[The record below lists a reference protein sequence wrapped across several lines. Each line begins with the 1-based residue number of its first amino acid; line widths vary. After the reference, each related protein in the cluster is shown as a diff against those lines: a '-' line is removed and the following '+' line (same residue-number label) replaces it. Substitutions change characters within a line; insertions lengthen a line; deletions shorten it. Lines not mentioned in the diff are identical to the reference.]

1 MRRIGGW
8 WDEGGR
14 KRTTETLSLYAEGEA
29 SRGGWCGGVKTVTSL
44 ASRRYRFLET
54 MPQAPFMHASV
65 HVCVRVYTHACTLRL
80 LLEVFCLA
88 VFFPVSRESAV
99 KVN

>member
-65 HVCVRVYTHACTLRL
+65 HVCVCVCIHMHVRSAFSWRCFAWL
-80 LLEVFCLA
+80 CS
-88 VFFPVSRESAV
+88 FPSRG
-99 KVN
+99 NQL

>member
-14 KRTTETLSLYAEGEA
+14 KRTTETLSLYAEGKA
-29 SRGGWCGGVKTVTSL
+29 GRGGWCGGVKTVTSL

-54 MPQAPFMHASV
+54 MPQAPFMHVCV
-65 HVCVRVYTHACTLRL
+65 HVCVCACVYTCMYAPPSPGGVLPGCVLSRL
-80 LLEVFCLA
+80 AGISC
-88 VFFPVSRESAV
+88 
-99 KVN
+99 KG